1 MSKQPEGGKSPKG
14 TSGQPGK
21 PAVKSDTFKQVP
33 NDDQVKGGRA
43 MRTDNPSKV
52 DAYCCGE

>member
-1 MSKQPEGGKSPKG
+1 MTKQPESGKTPNDSSKA
-14 TSGQPGK
+14 GK
-21 PAVKSDTFKQVP
+21 PAIDSDTYVQVP

-43 MRTDNPSKV
+43 MKTDNPSKV

>member
-1 MSKQPEGGKSPKG
+1 MTKQPEGGKTPNESNK
-14 TSGQPGK
+14 PGK
-21 PAVKSDTFKQVP
+21 PAIDSDTFVQVP